1 MNEPNTIY
9 EMMEINSANL
19 VVPEK
24 YQRKLNSS
32 RVDRIVANFDE
43 RIANEPKVSYRE
55 GKYNMFDGQH
65 TSVARKRMNGGKDLM
80 ILCKVY
86 RNLTEDEEAL
96 LFARQTGESA
106 PLTPSAKLR
115 ARLHGN
121 DEEAVAFVDATE
133 RAGLHIGFEQ
143 AAGNGRI
150 TCISTAFSEFK
161 RVGAEIYT
169 EGLTVML
176 KAWGGAPES
185 LRAELLRA
193 VVRFVELYHGEYS
206 HNRLVKRLHDTNP
219 TTLYHAG
226 MSDKTLRGKKKFVN
240 LIHRIYNGTIK
251 KGALPVKF

>member
-1 MNEPNTIY
+1 MTEPKMIY
-9 EMMEINSANL
+9 EMMEINSSKL
-19 VVPEK
+19 VVPES
-24 YQRKLNSS
+24 YQRKLNNN
-32 RVDRIVANFDE
+32 RVARIIAGFDE
-43 RIANEPKVSYRE
+43 RIANEPKVSFRD
-55 GKYNMFDGQH
+55 GKYYIFDGQH
-65 TSVARKRMNGGKDLM
+65 TIAARKRMNGGNDLL

-86 RNLTEDEEAL
+86 RDLTEEDESL
-96 LFARQTGESA
+96 LFVYQTGESA

-121 DEEAVAFVDATE
+121 DEEAVAGVDETE

-185 LRAELLRA
+185 LRAELRRA
-193 VVRFVELYHGEYS
+193 VVRFV
-206 HNRLVKRLHDTNP
+206 
-219 TTLYHAG
+219 TL
-226 MSDKTLRGKKKFVN
+226 
-240 LIHRIYNGTIK
+240 
-251 KGALPVKF
+251 